1 MKRAKKRIIL
11 PPGDE
16 GPTIEELPL
25 FDELDTIN
33 MPRRCVTQRRETVSS
48 SENNSDKK
56 LFGSSGE
63 SSSDSSDTKN

>member
-16 GPTIEELPL
+16 GPTIEELPH
-25 FDELDTIN
+25 FEKLDSIN
-33 MPRRCVTQRRETVSS
+33 MPRRCITQRRETVSS
-48 SENNSDKK
+48 ADNKSEKQ
-56 LFGSSGE
+56 LFSSSGE